1 MRLIPHIFIFVIG
14 TIITLSSCKEKSVWE
29 EFEGWRNANNDYF
42 EAKSAELNSNGT
54 YAYERIVPDWD
65 KGSCIL
71 MKRLKKGSGTIN
83 PLYTSYVDVMYKG
96 RLYDGTPFD
105 STYSYVDSIT
115 TLKISSTVHG
125 FTMALTNMVEGDSCE
140 IIIPSYLG
148 YQDKEKGIIKPYS
161 TLVFGLKLVKIAAY
175 EKPYQKE

>member
-1 MRLIPHIFIFVIG
+1 MRLFPHIFIFVIG

-65 KGSCIL
+65 RGSCIL
-71 MKRLKKGSGTIN
+71 MKRLKKGSGTVN

-125 FTMALTNMVEGDSCE
+125 FTMALTNMVEGDSYE

-161 TLVFGLKLVKIAAY
+161 TLVFGIKLVKIAAY